1 MKNNNG
7 FTLIEVIVSLM
18 ILSVSLIVFISLF
31 GNTVT
36 LIDKSKIITNETFEL
51 QEKMEKKIIE
61 DKKAFVAGATED
73 YEISIFSGDYQ
84 VNVPVKEILETHS
97 SGRKYVTIVSGID
110 IVEPKLPEVEYFSVG
125 AYLNSDTDYINEVF
139 PWYEDNIILGAKY
152 KIRDDPVIFENRKRW
167 YRSQDNIFN
176 PVYRSQYD
184 IVTEEFIEEPSSNF
198 EVKTEITKSD
208 DLLSNK
214 FYYFELRPYTLAG
227 RVAHFINESR
237 IAVLNKPDSE
247 NWKEFIE
254 GIYPRTS
261 GGDTIKYSVDTGDG
275 EKVYSEVMQN
285 REVATLDLEWSKNE
299 DPEGALVG
307 MKVPNLYSTHN
318 YSAEIEFQ
326 VDSDALVEQ
335 QKLEVDQ
342 QKLGLGVFLG
352 NDSNKGDM
360 ITFDVIENKIIVNSI
375 NSGDYSGANIL
386 EINLMTDSRFTSFIK
401 DSAFVWDELLK
412 INVIY
417 LRDTSKIG
425 FKLSY
430 DDEGTII
437 ESELIE
443 FDDTYTDYSYVGLK
457 AYSSLDYI
465 INDPDNMLNEYE
477 RNYAVHF
484 YNLDFHSSE
493 IMEITDGYFVD
504 DADDNKIIIEF
515 DQDIESDIKVD
526 EDLDGNG
533 TIEDSERYIFFE
545 DDSVID
551 SVTKTDSNQITIYL
565 DDSLT
570 IPDKYFGKKLYL
582 KLGGIET
589 IDSGY
594 IDIVNADPYEIKLD
608 IKYILDEDFE
618 NYTDSADFATEYASE
633 SGWNKYRN
641 GNVEFAL
648 DGTNK
653 CLKKIDNND
662 PHGAYKLLSQTID
675 DEFFIADVKIMRI
688 NKTGGSQD
696 RFSISKK
703 GTDNAIEGYGVAITG
718 SSLEI
723 EKRSGNGTASSLAS
737 DSYGRTSDVWYRII
751 FFYEPSTN
759 KLTAQVYDEL
769 DVLIEEV
776 DVINNDFTEF
786 DGFFIHGGHDYLIDD
801 IKVGILN

>member
-1 MKNNNG
+1 VKNNNG